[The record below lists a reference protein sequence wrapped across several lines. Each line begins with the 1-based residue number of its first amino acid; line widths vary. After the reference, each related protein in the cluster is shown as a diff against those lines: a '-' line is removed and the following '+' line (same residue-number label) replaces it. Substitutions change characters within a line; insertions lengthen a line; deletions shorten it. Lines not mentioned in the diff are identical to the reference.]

1 MMVLKN
7 QNWKMECGEDF
18 TVDVQIFKNAQRE
31 EQIITS
37 YSFYWTL
44 YDENRAVIIE
54 KSTVAK
60 DITITDGAKGQLEFK
75 LESEET
81 EDLPVGD
88 YYHELWS
95 TDTDTN
101 NAMEFKGEL
110 KLQEGHPP

>member
-1 MMVLKN
+1 
-7 QNWKMECGEDF
+7 MEQGEDW
-18 TVDVQIFKNAQRE
+18 TINVQIYKNSQRE
-31 EQIITS
+31 EQIITD
-37 YSFYWTL
+37 YNFYWTL
-44 YDENRAVIIE
+44 YDTNRVVIIE

-60 DITITDGAKGQLEFK
+60 DITITDGAHGLLQFK

-81 EDLPVGD
+81 EDLQVGE

-95 TDTDTN
+95 TDVETN